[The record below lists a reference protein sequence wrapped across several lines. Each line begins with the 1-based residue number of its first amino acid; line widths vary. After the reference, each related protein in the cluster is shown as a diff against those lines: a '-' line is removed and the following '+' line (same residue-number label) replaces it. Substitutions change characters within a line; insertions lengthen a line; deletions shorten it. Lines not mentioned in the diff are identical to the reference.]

1 MIRGLKILRLESM
14 QEEKEYMSWYNNK
27 NGNLLGFEEKQ
38 PLIYF
43 YFSLIKKIMYFFF
56 LPLFF
61 FFFLVEKMLEKK
73 YNLKIG
79 ISVGHWNEGNI

>member
-43 YFSLIKKIMYFFF
+43 YFSLIKKNYVFFF
-56 LPLFF
+56 SSSLFF
-61 FFFLVEKMLEKK
+61 FFFGWENVRKK
-73 YNLKIG
+73 I
-79 ISVGHWNEGNI
+79 